1 MFIAVTGFFPFY
13 IFFLYPI
20 PQLYKKFKR
29 EELKNL
35 KGSFAHT
42 ERERGERELKGKVAG
57 HIYRHSGSYLCNSL
71 LYCFWEYFEREA
83 LLFSLVLI

>member
-1 MFIAVTGFFPFY
+1 MFIAVTGFFPLY

-35 KGSFAHT
+35 KAGSFAHT
-42 ERERGERELKGKVAG
+42 ER
-57 HIYRHSGSYLCNSL
+57 
-71 LYCFWEYFEREA
+71 
-83 LLFSLVLI
+83 

>member
-1 MFIAVTGFFPFY
+1 MFIAVTGFFRFY

-42 ERERGERELKGKVAG
+42 ERERRKGAQRE
-57 HIYRHSGSYLCNSL
+57 SGWSYL
-71 LYCFWEYFEREA
+71 
-83 LLFSLVLI
+83 

>member
-42 ERERGERELKGKVAG
+42 EREREAKGSSKGKWMVIFIG
-57 HIYRHSGSYLCNSL
+57 TQVLIFVILSYIVSGSTSREKPS
-71 LYCFWEYFEREA
+71 CFR
-83 LLFSLVLI
+83 LF